1 MNKESKDLT
10 SLSLDELIGNLKV
23 HEMII
28 KKDSEIVKAKVE
40 RKSIAL
46 KAKKESSDE
55 ECLTSG
61 SEDEEYAMANSKS
74 DRKCFRCGDPNHMSL
89 DFGSP
94 SEPNQPRK
102 KRLRKR
108 ASEARS
114 SAPVM
119 ERAENVEGAD
129 LSVDDYCT
137 FLEGTLDRDDGT
149 SSRATHGIV
158 QKAGADV
165 IHCQLDPMDVLA
177 QSALVRDQDYDQIP
191 EDNFATASLGEEI
204 NLTLFPRAPGLY
216 VMSYLYAD
224 AEGGVSPEYTRQEW
238 DGPHALKDN
247 ILYKEIFKDPD
258 VCRRALDRT
267 ITPAELKR
275 TESLSPMQLSNR
287 MNVLTALLVSH
298 GVEMNSRYVALVASN
313 ARLRDKVKRKVG
325 YLFELRYEVSILE
338 KKLEKVKQD
347 WNALDQENKE
357 LRSLGD
363 VSSEEDELA
372 RTNANLSDQ
381 TLIVR
386 DLQNNLALERFKYQE
401 YRDVVTAVEHRFD
414 DLRSE
419 VARFVGFGIKC
430 LVWKFLSSD
439 EFNFALD
446 HVLTSITSWVERGL
460 RMGRTDAQ
468 FEEASQNVYNFF
480 LGAETEFNKAIVN
493 IQPDKL
499 ARSAAPAS
507 VPATSSVV
515 DKTFGW
521 TSAPEGSELLGICPD
536 VASS

>member
-1 MNKESKDLT
+1 IGIYDFMTLPTWENAKGT
-10 SLSLDELIGNLKV
+10 TISLPTPDEIDVAQPDPKL
-23 HEMII
+23 
-28 KKDSEIVKAKVE
+28 
-40 RKSIAL
+40 
-46 KAKKESSDE
+46 AKK
-55 ECLTSG
+55 
-61 SEDEEYAMANSKS
+61 SKALI
-74 DRKCFRCGDPNHMSL
+74 KQKGVAPL
-89 DFGSP
+89 VGP

-119 ERAENVEGAD
+119 EQAENVEGAD

-137 FLEGTLDRDDGT
+137 FLEGTLDRDKGT
-149 SSRATHGIV
+149 SSRAASAPSFHGIV
-158 QKAGADV
+158 QKGAFVAGSSGKAEVDV
-165 IHCQLDPMDVLA
+165 IRRQLDPMDVLA

-191 EDNFATASLGEEI
+191 EDDFATASLGEEI
-204 NLTLFPRAPGLY
+204 DLTLFPRAPGPY
-216 VMSYLYAD
+216 VMSNLYAD

-238 DGPHALKDN
+238 DGPHALEDN

-258 VCRRALDRT
+258 VCRRALNWT

-275 TESLSPMQLSNR
+275 TKSLSPMQLSNQ
-287 MNVLTALLVSH
+287 MNVFTALLVSH

-313 ARLRDKVKRKVG
+313 AHLRMKVKRKVG
-325 YLFELRYEVSILE
+325 YLSELRYEVSILE

-357 LRSLGD
+357 LRSL
-363 VSSEEDELA
+363 DELA

-386 DLQNNLALERFKYQE
+386 DLQNNLALERFKSQK
-401 YRDVVTAVEHRFD
+401 YRDAVTAVDHHFD

-419 VARFVGFGIKC
+419 VARFVGSGIKC
-430 LVWKFLSSD
+430 LVRKFLYSD
-439 EFNFALD
+439 EFNFALA
-446 HVLTSITSWVERGL
+446 H
-460 RMGRTDAQ
+460 
-468 FEEASQNVYNFF
+468 
-480 LGAETEFNKAIVN
+480 IVN

-499 ARSAAPAS
+499 ARLAAPAS
-507 VPATSSVV
+507 VPATSPVV
-515 DKTFGW
+515 DKTIGW